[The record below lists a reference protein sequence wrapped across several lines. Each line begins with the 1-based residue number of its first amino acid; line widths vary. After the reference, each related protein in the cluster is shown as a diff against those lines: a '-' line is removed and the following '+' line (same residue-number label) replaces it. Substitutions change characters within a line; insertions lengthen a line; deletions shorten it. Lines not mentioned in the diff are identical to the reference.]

1 MARGDRAGRE
11 EDEAL
16 ETLFY
21 HTDRVPFVHWQQ
33 FSGAKS
39 TVGLVA
45 VIAVLSFVVGLS
57 HLSQAALAL
66 DGPLAPILPVPG
78 FFRFAGVLFAFVLA
92 VLTVFLRRR
101 LRIAWYAAMVLLPV
115 LALLPLT
122 TFQPTDIPL
131 LVLIVVIL
139 PLLVLNRD
147 RFDQPVQ
154 ITPLQIASLSSIVL
168 VGVYGTVGSFT
179 LRDQFT
185 ELATWGD
192 AVYYVLVT
200 VATVGY
206 GDMTPTTAEA
216 KWFALSVIVFGTGA
230 FTVAI
235 GSLIVPAIE
244 SRMASAFGNMTASE
258 LTLLEDHVIVL
269 GHGDVTESLL
279 EELED
284 EIDVVV
290 VTPDDDVAADL
301 NDEDVNV
308 LTDDPTDEETL
319 EDVNIDVA
327 RGVVVGTNDDP
338 TNVLGVLTARE
349 ANPDIRIVAVAN
361 RQNHVD
367 KLEAVGA
374 DEVISPRVIG
384 GRLLGQSVM
393 GRSSPE
399 SFFETAGGEEDSAA
413 EEEPETG
420 DGEE

>member
-1 MARGDRAGRE
+1 MARGDDAEGPA
-11 EDEAL
+11 DEAL
-16 ETLFY
+16 ETVFY
-21 HTDRVPFVHWQQ
+21 HTDRVPFVHWKQ
-33 FSGAKS
+33 FSGAKP

-45 VIAVLSFVVGLS
+45 VITVLSFVVGLS
-57 HLSQAALAL
+57 HLSQAELTL
-66 DGPLAPILPVPG
+66 EGPLAPFLPIPG
-78 FFRFAGVLFAFVLA
+78 FFRFAGVLFAFILA

-101 LRIAWYAAMVLLPV
+101 LRIAWYTALLLLPL
-115 LALLPLT
+115 LALVPLT

-131 LVLIVVIL
+131 LVLIIGTVV
-139 PLLVLNRD
+139 LLVLNRD
-147 RFDQPVQ
+147 RFDQPLD

-168 VGVYGTVGSFT
+168 VGVYGTVGSYT
-179 LRDQFT
+179 LNEQFVNL
-185 ELATWGD
+185 ETWGD

-284 EIDVVV
+284 VIDVVV
-290 VTPDDDVAADL
+290 VTDDESVASDL
-301 NDEDVNV
+301 QNEDVNV
-308 LTDDPTDEETL
+308 LTADPTDEETL

-327 RGVVVGTNDDP
+327 EGVVVATNDDP

-349 ANPDIRIVAVAN
+349 ANPDIKIVAVAN

-367 KLEAVGA
+367 KLQAVGA

-384 GRLLGQSVM
+384 GRLLGQSIL
-393 GRSSPE
+393 GRQSTE
-399 SFFETAGGEEDSAA
+399 SIFTTDDADDTEETSGS
-413 EEEPETG
+413 
-420 DGEE
+420 